1 MIFLRRIIISK
12 LISLKLMSQDISL
25 IISKEIDLKIASEI
39 PHFINSGVLYIPISI
54 LEGCE
59 YGELIK
65 ESLNTNDFQI
75 LNYIDDYHFLKVVK
89 NIGVKNFIALH
100 FSDYGTMPMYHYEF
114 TVLENLIIK
123 DSIWSSDGLITS
135 ENIDSFEENYEKN
148 KGEILLNMKMDLDF
162 IEHLKDY
169 SSCKSLHEKWGNKVN
184 FYEIQNYYIQ
194 KQIINRTD
202 SNFDMRGNKTFTG
215 EIFKDENI
223 DRSNSVEKEI
233 DKSKTIWQIIKQ
245 TLKI

>member
-1 MIFLRRIIISK
+1 
-12 LISLKLMSQDISL
+12 MSQDISL
-25 IISKEIDLKIASEI
+25 IISKEIDLKIPPEI

-54 LEGCE
+54 FEGFE

-75 LNYIDDYHFLKVVK
+75 LNYIDDYDFLKVVN
-89 NIGVKNFIALH
+89 NIEVKNFIALH

-114 TVLENLIIK
+114 TVLENFIVK
-123 DSIWSSDGLITS
+123 DSIWSTDGLITA

-148 KGEILLNMKMDLDF
+148 KGEILLNMKMDFDF

-169 SSCKSLHEKWGNKVN
+169 SSCKSLYEKWGNKVN
-184 FYEIQNYYIQ
+184 FYEIQDYYIQ
-194 KQIINRTD
+194 KKIVNRMD
-202 SNFDMRGNKTFTG
+202 SNFDERGNKTFTG

-223 DRSNSVEKEI
+223 NRSNSVQKEI

-245 TLKI
+245 ILKI

>member
-1 MIFLRRIIISK
+1 
-12 LISLKLMSQDISL
+12 MSQDISL
-25 IISKEIDLKIASEI
+25 IISKEIDLKIAPEI

-54 LEGCE
+54 FEGCE

-65 ESLNTNDFQI
+65 ESLINNDFQI
-75 LNYIDDYHFLKVVK
+75 LNYTDDDYHFLKVVN
-89 NIGVKNFIALH
+89 NIGMKNFIGLH

-114 TVLENLIIK
+114 TVLENLIMK
-123 DSIWSSDGLITS
+123 DSIWSTDGLITS

-148 KGEILLNMKMDLDF
+148 KGEILLNIKVDLDF

-169 SSCKSLHEKWGNKVN
+169 SSCKSLYEKWGNKIN

-194 KQIINRTD
+194 KQVIDRTN
-202 SNFDMRGNKTFTG
+202 SSFDERGNKTFTG

-223 DRSNSVEKEI
+223 NTRSNSVEKRI